1 MFDYFFRPDH
11 KIHQQKVLLLMP
23 SCTIS
28 SQFLSVSLSPT
39 SVRFLSVVV
48 VVAAAVVVLGM
59 LLLTV
64 LGILGI
70 LLLRIRSSGIVGTSR
85 VRKGIFPQ
93 IVEKSPIRG
102 KIGSGVVR
110 IVHLESVSE
119 IEG

>member
-1 MFDYFFRPDH
+1 VFDYFFRPDH

-39 SVRFLSVVV
+39 SVRLLSVVV
-48 VVAAAVVVLGM
+48 VVAAAVVVVLGM

-119 IEG
+119 I

>member
-39 SVRFLSVVV
+39 SVRLLSVVV
-48 VVAAAVVVLGM
+48 VVTAVVVLGM
-59 LLLTV
+59 LLTV

-93 IVEKSPIRG
+93 IVEKSPVRG

-110 IVHLESVSE
+110 IVHLESVRE

>member
-39 SVRFLSVVV
+39 SVRLLSVVV
-48 VVAAAVVVLGM
+48 VVTAVVVLGI

-93 IVEKSPIRG
+93 IVEKSPVRG

-110 IVHLESVSE
+110 IVHFESVSE

>member
-1 MFDYFFRPDH
+1 M
-11 KIHQQKVLLLMP
+11 
-23 SCTIS
+23 
-28 SQFLSVSLSPT
+28 SLSPT
-39 SVRFLSVVV
+39 SVRLLSVVV

-59 LLLTV
+59 LLTV

-93 IVEKSPIRG
+93 IVEKSPVRG

-110 IVHLESVSE
+110 IVHLESASE

>member
-39 SVRFLSVVV
+39 SVRLLSVVV
-48 VVAAAVVVLGM
+48 AAVVVVLGM

-93 IVEKSPIRG
+93 IVEKSPVRG

-110 IVHLESVSE
+110 IVHFESVSE

>member
-39 SVRFLSVVV
+39 SVRLLSVVV
-48 VVAAAVVVLGM
+48 VVTAVVLGI

-93 IVEKSPIRG
+93 IVEKSPVRG

-110 IVHLESVSE
+110 IVHFESVSE

>member
-39 SVRFLSVVV
+39 SVRLLSVVV
-48 VVAAAVVVLGM
+48 VVVTAVVVLGM
-59 LLLTV
+59 LLTV

-85 VRKGIFPQ
+85 VRKSIFPQ
-93 IVEKSPIRG
+93 IVEKSPVRG

-110 IVHLESVSE
+110 IVHFESVSE